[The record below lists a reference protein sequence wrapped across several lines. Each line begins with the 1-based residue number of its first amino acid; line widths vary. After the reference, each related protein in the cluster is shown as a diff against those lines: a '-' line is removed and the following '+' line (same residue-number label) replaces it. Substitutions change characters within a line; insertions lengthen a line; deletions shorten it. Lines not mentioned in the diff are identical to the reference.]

1 MYSKCWFKLY
11 FKKNSDA
18 FYRWNALPI
27 YRKKSTDFQSIYQK
41 HNYLNT
47 DSNKMAPVQNIN
59 IIQTFSKY
67 NLHRVKA

>member
-1 MYSKCWFKLY
+1 MLLTGGMLY
-11 FKKNSDA
+11 QFTV
-18 FYRWNALPI
+18 
-27 YRKKSTDFQSIYQK
+27 KKSTDFQSIYQK

-67 NLHRVKA
+67 NLHKIKA